1 MGLISQRHCAGYL
14 LALLVAAGLGTQTHA
29 LDEQKD
35 EKDKLHLCERKL
47 CSMIVAKAPATGT
60 VDCALTKTWASKSI
74 KDRSE
79 ARSVAWSFGDARCN
93 VDLQLPRSLVVQA
106 LSEPEIKLEL
116 PLHTVRCEIENG
128 QDVTRVEFALGP
140 KVLFKEGRAKK
151 VWVNL
156 KKVEGPTAI
165 KGLAIAVAK
174 IEDTIGLFQKDMIKG
189 INTFMRDKCPK
200 VARGR

>member
-1 MGLISQRHCAGYL
+1 M
-14 LALLVAAGLGTQTHA
+14 
-29 LDEQKD
+29 
-35 EKDKLHLCERKL
+35 
-47 CSMIVAKAPATGT
+47 
-60 VDCALTKTWASKSI
+60 
-74 KDRSE
+74 
-79 ARSVAWSFGDARCN
+79 
-93 VDLQLPRSLVVQA
+93 QLPRSLVVQA